1 MFGKSELSLVLC
13 GFVRWG
19 VRRDEQGSWGQHGAH
34 MGPTGLCYLGSDQ
47 VQCSPSNI
55 HTIVMYLVISD
66 YLIVCCRYVWI
77 ICLWSSGSLQWRHH
91 KRGSVSSHPPG
102 DCLLKLLFRRRS
114 KKTPKLRI
122 TGLCEGNSPVTG
134 EFPLQRVS
142 YVESVSTWQCNNLTR
157 VYDLYQI
164 STKDRKTHTLYII
177 NTLLS
182 HSRWYASKHWKLERL
197 LIDETCSNW

>member
-1 MFGKSELSLVLC
+1 
-13 GFVRWG
+13 
-19 VRRDEQGSWGQHGAH
+19 
-34 MGPTGLCYLGSDQ
+34 MGPTGPRWATCWPHGLCFLGSDH

-55 HTIVMYLVISD
+55 HTIAMYFVISD
-66 YLIVCCRYVWI
+66 CLIVCCRYVWI
-77 ICLWSSGSLQWRHH
+77 ICLWSSGSLQWRHY
-91 KRGSVSSHPPG
+91 KRGGVSNHPPD

-114 KKTPKLRI
+114 KKTSKLRI

-142 YVESVSTWQCNNLTR
+142 YVENVSTWQCHNLTR
-157 VYDLYQI
+157 VYDLYQT
-164 STKDRKTHTLYII
+164 STKDRKTHTVCTI

-197 LIDETCSNW
+197 LIDKTCSNW